1 MINLC
6 HGNHFLSQVIA
17 LTPLMTL
24 PHDLIPHVVLANAS
38 MMLYSY
44 VDYTNNEHLH
54 VMSLHAI

>member
-1 MINLC
+1 
-6 HGNHFLSQVIA
+6 
-17 LTPLMTL
+17 MTL

-54 VMSLHAI
+54 VMSLHAIWEQVFVVA